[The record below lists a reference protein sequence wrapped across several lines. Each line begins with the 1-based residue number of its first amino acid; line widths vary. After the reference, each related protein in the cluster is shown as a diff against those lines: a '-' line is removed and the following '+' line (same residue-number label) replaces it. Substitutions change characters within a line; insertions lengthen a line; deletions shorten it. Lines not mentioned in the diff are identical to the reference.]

1 MTTGGAEHPIEIR
14 EIPTPE
20 PGTNQARIRV
30 HATSL
35 NAGEVRRAAAS
46 AAGQRIG
53 WDIAGTVETAA
64 ADGSSPPPGT
74 RVVTLSEGAGWGDFA
89 VVDGRQIG
97 VIPEGVSFEDAAT
110 LPVAATTALRA
121 MSRNGNVLGRRVLI
135 VPGTGGVG
143 LFAIQL
149 AHLAGAH
156 VSAVIRDR
164 GDTRLLESIGADEVI
179 VGPTGEAQAR
189 APYDVILESL
199 GGDSLS
205 AALACVAPNGVV
217 VTFGQT
223 LSGQASINLAKFY
236 ATGGASLYGFYLF
249 HEARREPIA
258 RDLERLAGFVAKKK
272 LETHIDAR
280 YDADQLQDAVAALR
294 ERRVTGKVVVR
305 FA

>member
-1 MTTGGAEHPIEIR
+1 MTTGEAGRPIEIR

-20 PGTNQARIRV
+20 PGANQARIRV

-46 AAGQRIG
+46 TAGQRIG
-53 WDIAGTVETAA
+53 WDIAGIVETAA
-64 ADGSSPPPGT
+64 ADGSSPPRGT

-110 LPVAATTALRA
+110 LPVAAVTAYRA
-121 MSRNGNVLGRRVLI
+121 LGRNGNVLARRILI

-156 VSAVIRDR
+156 VSAVIRDG

-179 VGPTGEAQAR
+179 VGSTSEAQSR
-189 APYDVILESL
+189 APYDLVLESL
-199 GGDSLS
+199 GGDSLG
-205 AALACVAPNGVV
+205 AAVACVAPNGVV

-223 LSGQASINLAKFY
+223 LSGQATIGTAKFY
-236 ATGGASLYGFYLF
+236 VTGGASLYGFYLF
-249 HEARREPIA
+249 HEARRDPIA
-258 RDLERLAGFVAKKK
+258 RDLERLAALVAKKK
-272 LETHIDAR
+272 LATHIDAR
-280 YDADQLQDAVAALR
+280 YDADKLEEAVAALR